1 MTNPSTPQTFFGVQV
16 PVVTPMTKNQEV
28 DLNTL
33 ATFCDFLI
41 GQGVHALTA
50 LGSTGEYYALSAQE
64 RTDVLQTVLDVCKD
78 RVPVLAGTNAASTRE
93 VIDYSQQAQDMG
105 AAGLLLAAPYYS
117 LPTPDELF
125 AHFEAVNAAVNIPIM
140 LYNYPGR
147 TGVDLLPDLV
157 ARLAQLSHVQY
168 IKESTG
174 DITRVSTIMNL
185 CGDTIKVFCGADTI
199 PVECFMLGAV
209 GWVGGIANVLPRTHV
224 KIYDLAVTQDDLAA
238 ARDFFFRAW
247 PALNFIETSGIY
259 TQLVKAG
266 CHIKGHPSGPP
277 RQPLLPVSKEKYA
290 ELEKV
295 LQGLD

>member
-1 MTNPSTPQTFFGVQV
+1 MTE
-16 PVVTPMTKNQEV
+16 NQQV
-28 DLNTL
+28 DLDRLT
-33 ATFCDFLI
+33 AFCDHLI
-41 GQGVHALTA
+41 GQGVHAITA
-50 LGSTGEYYALSAQE
+50 LGSTGEYYALSPKE
-64 RTDVLQTVLDVCKD
+64 RTDVLQTVLDVCQG

-93 VIDYSQQAQDMG
+93 VIDYSQQAQAMG

-117 LPTPDELF
+117 LPTPDELY
-125 AHFEAVNAAVNIPIM
+125 AHFEAVNQAVKIPIM

-157 ARLAQLSHVQY
+157 ARLAELSQVEY

-174 DITRVSTIMNL
+174 DITRVSTILKL
-185 CGDTIKVFCGADTI
+185 CGDKIKVFCGADTI

-209 GWVGGIANVLPRTHV
+209 GWVGGIANVLPKTHV
-224 KIYDLAVTQDDLAA
+224 KIYDLAVTQNDLTA
-238 ARDFFFRAW
+238 ARDFFFQAW

-266 CHIKGHPSGPP
+266 CQIKGHPAGPP
-277 RQPLLPVSKEKYA
+277 RQPLQPVSKEKYA

-295 LQGLD
+295 LKGLD

>member
-1 MTNPSTPQTFFGVQV
+1 MIDSSTPQVFSGIQV
-16 PVVTPMTKNQEV
+16 PVITPMTKDQQV
-28 DLNTL
+28 DLDAL
-33 ATFCDFLI
+33 ATFCEHLI
-41 GQGVHALTA
+41 NQGVHALTA

-64 RTDVLQTVLDVCKD
+64 RSDVLRTVLDVCKG
-78 RVPVLAGTNAASTRE
+78 RVPVLAGTNAASTHE

-125 AHFEAVNAAVNIPIM
+125 AHFEAVNAAVKLPIM

-157 ARLAQLSHVQY
+157 ARLADLSQVQY

-174 DITRVSTIMNL
+174 DITRVSTILKL
-185 CGDTIKVFCGADTI
+185 CGDKIKIFCGADTI

-224 KIYDLAVTQDDLAA
+224 KIYDLAVTQNDLAS
-238 ARDFFFRAW
+238 ARDFFFKAW

-266 CHIKGHPSGPP
+266 CQIKGHPAGPP
-277 RQPLLPVSKEKYA
+277 RQPLLPISKEKYA